1 MSNRSF
7 REKETLRQLIMK
19 YHSVCYSYQDVSDR
33 LNDRIEK
40 IGYANPSFEFDP
52 NSAFEVKNGCRIM
65 YDMCEKD
72 TYESVKQRAEELKS
86 LEASMAELY
95 RLYEISFLLL
105 KGNEQLLITVE
116 DNVAETQ
123 RNAFK
128 AERLL
133 DKVCLIQ

>member
-1 MSNRSF
+1 M
-7 REKETLRQLIMK
+7 IIK
-19 YHSVCYSYQDVSDR
+19 YHSVCFSYQDVSDR

-40 IGYANPSFEFDP
+40 IGFDNPVFEFDP
-52 NSAFEVKNGCRIM
+52 KSTFEVKNGCRIM
-65 YDMCEKD
+65 YDMCEAD
-72 TYESVKQRAEELKS
+72 TYESVKKRAEEIKS
-86 LEASMAELY
+86 LESSMAELY

-105 KGNEQLLITVE
+105 KGNEQLLVSVE

-133 DKVCLIQ
+133 DKVFKI